1 MKRRVQSFII
11 TLALCLN
18 LLPVEAF
25 ASGVGADGGLCPHHP
40 AHTGECGYV
49 SPVLEQ
55 ECTHSHSDGCY
66 TAETN
71 CIHEHTA
78 ACYPASDDAS
88 GADEPALCA
97 HMCTQ
102 DSGCITQTL
111 ACLHEHD
118 AACGYAPGNPGA
130 PCTFV
135 CPVCPIEDLIRQLPR
150 SVSAHN
156 AEQVRAQIGEIYA
169 LYDELSGE
177 EQIGRAHV

>member
-88 GADEPALCA
+88 GADEPALCV

-102 DSGCITQTL
+102 
-111 ACLHEHD
+111 
-118 AACGYAPGNPGA
+118 
-130 PCTFV
+130 V
-135 CPVCPIEDLIRQLPR
+135 CMYMSI
-150 SVSAHN
+150 
-156 AEQVRAQIGEIYA
+156 
-169 LYDELSGE
+169 
-177 EQIGRAHV
+177 